1 MKKSINLYFNYENP
15 VKEKIEKIKEV
26 GYDEFF
32 TGVYDDG
39 LDMSFQ
45 EQCTFAKTVGLECTM
60 IHCRYDEN
68 LIHYFWE
75 DCLQGEDLLFDYCS
89 QIRKAKGL
97 TKNFVV
103 HLNADKN
110 QKQSNIGLKRIEKM
124 LQVCEEC
131 GLNLC
136 IENLYSETEIP
147 YIFKNIN
154 HNRLKICFDI
164 GHKNYLTPNFEVLK
178 IFHKYV
184 EVVHVHDNHGIK
196 DEHLICGKGNIDWK
210 LFIKELK
217 KIPNIVLS
225 AEVKYGD
232 GDCTKFLK
240 EVFDG
245 LSMIENF
252 LK

>member
-15 VKEKIEKIKEV
+15 VKEKIEKIKKV
-26 GYDEFF
+26 GFDEFF
-32 TGVYDDG
+32 TGIYDEG
-39 LDMSFQ
+39 FDMSF
-45 EQCTFAKTVGLECTM
+45 EKQCSFAKNIGLECTM
-60 IHCRYDEN
+60 IHCQYDEN
-68 LIHYFWE
+68 LLHYFWE
-75 DCLQGEDLLFDYCS
+75 DCLQGEDLLFNYCL

-103 HLNADKN
+103 HLNSDKN
-110 QKQSNIGLKRIEKM
+110 QKQTTIGLKRIEKL

-131 GLNLC
+131 DLNLC

-164 GHKNYLTPNFEVLK
+164 GHKNFLTPNFEVLK
-178 IFHKYV
+178 NFYKDI
-184 EVVHVHDNHGIK
+184 EVVHLHDNYGIK

-210 LFIKELK
+210 MFAKELK

-225 AEVKYGD
+225 AEVKCGD
-232 GDCTKFLK
+232 SDCAKFL
-240 EVFDG
+240 EDVFDS
-245 LSMIENF
+245 LVMIENF